1 MFKRGQAMQQQTPQP
16 PMQRTII
23 MFPMSVG
30 DPRVA

>member
-1 MFKRGQAMQQQTPQP
+1 MFKWGQAMQQQIPQP
-16 PMQRTII
+16 PVQRKII